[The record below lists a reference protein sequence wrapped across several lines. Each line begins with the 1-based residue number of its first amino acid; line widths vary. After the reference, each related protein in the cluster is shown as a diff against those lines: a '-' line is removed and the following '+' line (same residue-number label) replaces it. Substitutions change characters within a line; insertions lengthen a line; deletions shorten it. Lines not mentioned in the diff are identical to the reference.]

1 MLFSKVLGF
10 IFSELTMPKRPDGLI
25 RAFGMSG
32 LQIAASMKGIERK
45 YAVDLGWSPS
55 APSGRKAAEY
65 EQFPA
70 TLRAEAAR
78 MSEFYE
84 VFYCLENS
92 IRSLV
97 SDILLESEGA
107 DWWNSSR
114 IDEKRIREPTQLRR
128 KKEVDNG
135 VTARSDRLI
144 DYTTFGELSQIITD
158 NWDLFEPVFSS
169 KSAVS
174 SVSNQLNLLRGP
186 IAHCNPTD
194 ELEQDRLNLAVR
206 SWFRLMS

>member
-1 MLFSKVLGF
+1 
-10 IFSELTMPKRPDGLI
+10 MPSRPDGLI

-32 LQIAASMKGIERK
+32 LQIASDMSHIEQTFDI
-45 YAVDLGWSPS
+45 DLGW
-55 APSGRKAAEY
+55 APGRAIGRKAAEY
-65 EQFPA
+65 EQFEA
-70 TLRAEAAR
+70 VLRSEASR

-92 IRSLV
+92 IRRLV
-97 SDILLESEGA
+97 SDIMFEAEGV
-107 DWWNSSR
+107 DWWLSER
-114 IDEKRIREPTQLRR
+114 VDEKRIRDQVSPRR
-128 KKEVDNG
+128 KKEVDSG
-135 VTARSDRLI
+135 VTPRSDRLI

-158 NWDLFEPVFSS
+158 NWELFEPVFSS